1 MNSLARIC
9 WITAPLYALAGMS
22 YGIHMATSGDFT
34 LAPAHA
40 HLNLLGWVS
49 IALYGTFYTLI
60 PSAAT
65 SMLAKAQVALAEIGV
80 IVLTPGI
87 AFAILGRGEAL
98 AATGSI
104 IVIVSMLL
112 FAIVVVRATATKT
125 STASGSAHIRPGTVP
140 SE

>member
-1 MNSLARIC
+1 MNGLARIC
-9 WITAPLYALAGMS
+9 WITAPLYALAGMA
-22 YGIHMATSGDFT
+22 YGIHMASSGDFT

-49 IALYGTFYTLI
+49 IALYGTFYTVV
-60 PSAAT
+60 PAA
-65 SMLAKAQVALAEIGV
+65 SELVIAKIHVALAELGV

-87 AFAILGRGEAL
+87 ALAVLGKGEAL

-104 IVIVSMLL
+104 IVILSMLL
-112 FAIVVVRATATKT
+112 FVIVVIRATGVRVPTRA
-125 STASGSAHIRPGTVP
+125 STLRSAPGAVP